1 MKNIHPTMA
10 RVFQQTSLKPS
21 ELAHALETTPATI
34 TNWSKRGISNQGAIK
49 VARKFDIDV
58 NWIMMTSE
66 ELAVPKELDT
76 NNTVNHIKLSATE
89 KHHLSSHFETVIAD
103 LESVNALLLS
113 IQEAIKTGHTE
124 RATKLANIGQQLT
137 EDLIKQSNA
146 YLDTLT
152 IMS

>member
-1 MKNIHPTMA
+1 
-10 RVFQQTSLKPS
+10 
-21 ELAHALETTPATI
+21 
-34 TNWSKRGISNQGAIK
+34 
-49 VARKFDIDV
+49 
-58 NWIMMTSE
+58 MMTSE

-146 YLDTLT
+146 HLDTLT